1 MMGETFTKFDYLLN
15 AVDHAAQAEH
25 PAVAGY
31 AGKRR
36 LLLEHVRALEKDA
49 ERYRKLAAAA
59 TEQLLHPDR
68 ARCEM
73 MPDRRTHW
81 KLPVLMCSGPVGG
94 FVSFADAVD
103 ALHNFNSPDNPVA

>member
-1 MMGETFTKFDYLLN
+1 MTGCTHRKVTTFVFVDGNEPSGLWACADCGHKFAPVNLSM
-15 AVDHAAQAEH
+15 
-25 PAVAGY
+25 
-31 AGKRR
+31 
-36 LLLEHVRALEKDA
+36 EKDA

-103 ALHNFNSPDNPVA
+103 ALHNA